1 MQFAAE
7 LFDFRKRFRTP
18 PLDEPIPC
26 YGTRDLA
33 SNLSLAVHKIELL
46 HERLHCFIRSAGMVL
61 VNYRPAGNPA
71 NTADRYSRRLS
82 QRRPFLETTITT
94 KMTAIAV
101 SPFLLKGIPR

>member
-1 MQFAAE
+1 VQFAAE

-61 VNYRPAGNPA
+61 VNNRPARDQVNIA
-71 NTADRYSRRLS
+71 ERSTRRL
-82 QRRPFLETTITT
+82 LD
-94 KMTAIAV
+94 
-101 SPFLLKGIPR
+101 